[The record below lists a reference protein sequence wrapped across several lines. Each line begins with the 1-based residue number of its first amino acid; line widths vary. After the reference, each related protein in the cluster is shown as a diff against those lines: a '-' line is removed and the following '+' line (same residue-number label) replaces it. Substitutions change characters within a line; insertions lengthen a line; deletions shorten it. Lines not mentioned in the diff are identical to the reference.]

1 MRHFL
6 FVEEISG
13 EQFIVG
19 EDSFSN
25 AAMAA
30 EGVATAIGQ
39 DYNGGEWE
47 LRFLYEM
54 TDEEAEAS
62 GLDEY

>member
-1 MRHFL
+1 MKHFL

-19 EDSFSN
+19 EDIFST

-30 EGVATAIGQ
+30 EGIATAIGQ
-39 DYNGGEWE
+39 EYNGGEWE
-47 LRFLYEM
+47 LQFLCEL

>member
-1 MRHFL
+1 MKHFL

-19 EDSFSN
+19 EDNFSD
-25 AAMAA
+25 AATDAECIAA
-30 EGVATAIGQ
+30 AIGQ
-39 DYNGGEWE
+39 NYADVWE
-47 LRFLYEM
+47 LRFLCEL